1 MSRNKVGAALIALQ
15 VAVTLAI
22 LCNGVYI
29 IQQRVAKA
37 ARPSGVDEAD
47 DFAIVNQWIGSAVA
61 DSGTLIQADVAAL
74 RALPTVRDAYTTN
87 AFPFNGGGA
96 TTQITLNP
104 DQPRS
109 RRTTTVYLGDQHA
122 MDTLGFSLSAG
133 RNFNAADIRDFHSA
147 LKLPP
152 INGMLVTRALAEQLA
167 PAGKVLGRIATLAP
181 LPISAPIVGVI
192 DTLQAPNVDAPGGAA
207 AAYNSVVLP
216 YRLATPGAAY
226 VIRANPGGLARA
238 MKAAPAALAS
248 VSRQRVIV
256 DEFSLADERRAAYSG
271 DRTLALMLSLVC
283 LILLAVTA
291 FGIVG
296 LTSYWVSQRRRQ
308 IGIRRALGATRLA
321 IMQHFQ
327 AENLLITTGGIAAGA
342 ALTVAGN
349 LWIVR
354 RFAMGRLPY
363 DYLLIGIAALLLLG
377 QLAVLWPALRAAS
390 VPPAVATRNV

>member
-1 MSRNKVGAALIALQ
+1 
-15 VAVTLAI
+15 
-22 LCNGVYI
+22 
-29 IQQRVAKA
+29 
-37 ARPSGVDEAD
+37 
-47 DFAIVNQWIGSAVA
+47 
-61 DSGTLIQADVAAL
+61 
-74 RALPTVRDAYTTN
+74 
-87 AFPFNGGGA
+87 
-96 TTQITLNP
+96 
-104 DQPRS
+104 
-109 RRTTTVYLGDQHA
+109 
-122 MDTLGFSLSAG
+122 
-133 RNFNAADIRDFHSA
+133 
-147 LKLPP
+147 
-152 INGMLVTRALAEQLA
+152 
-167 PAGKVLGRIATLAP
+167 
-181 LPISAPIVGVI
+181 
-192 DTLQAPNVDAPGGAA
+192 
-207 AAYNSVVLP
+207 
-216 YRLATPGAAY
+216 
-226 VIRANPGGLARA
+226 
-238 MKAAPAALAS
+238 
-248 VSRQRVIV
+248 VIV

-283 LILLAVTA
+283 LTLLAVTA